1 MVLGID
7 IGGANT
13 KVASSDGRVV
23 EIIYL
28 PLWKDVPLAEE
39 LSKIAERFKPRRL
52 AVTMTGELADCF
64 PDKRDGVQA
73 IKRGVEAAF
82 SDSMI
87 RYVDVNGML
96 TDGIKGDE
104 LSLAA
109 ANWCASARFIA
120 EEFEEC
126 VFVDMGS
133 TTTDII
139 PIVSGIP
146 SAHTT
151 DFQRLLH
158 GELVYTGMLRTSI
171 AALTDHVHLRGRH
184 YGLASEYF
192 ANTADLNLVRGIIGE
207 EEYTCETPDGGG
219 WDIASAK
226 RRLARMLCAD
236 LEELDH
242 GEMCEVAEE
251 LYRAQVDRIRKAIV
265 GVAEEHSLSQ
275 IITCGIGEAVVE
287 EVAVIAGLEI
297 TLVSEAYGKRVSSVF
312 PAYTAARLM
321 ENVVALS

>member
-23 EIIYL
+23 EITYL
-28 PLWKDVPLAEE
+28 PLWKDVLLAEE
-39 LSKIAERFKPRRL
+39 LSKIAERFKPDKL

-64 PDKRDGVQA
+64 PDKRCGVRA
-73 IKRGVEAAF
+73 IKQGVEAAF

-96 TDGIKGDE
+96 TDGSNVDE

-120 EEFEEC
+120 EEFEDC
-126 VFVDMGS
+126 IFVDMGS

-139 PIVSGIP
+139 PIVSGTQR
-146 SAHTT
+146 AHTT
-151 DFQRLLH
+151 DFQRLLYS
-158 GELVYTGMLRTSI
+158 ELVYAGMLRTSI
-171 AALTDHVHLRGRH
+171 AALTDHVHLRGRIC
-184 YGLASEYF
+184 GIASEYF
-192 ANTADLNLVRGIIGE
+192 SNTADLNLAMGLIGE
-207 EEYTCETPDGGG
+207 DEYTCETPDGGG
-219 WDIASAK
+219 KDVASAE

-236 LEELDH
+236 PGELGR
-242 GEMCEVAEE
+242 GEMREVAEE
-251 LYRAQVDRIRKAIV
+251 LHHAQVDRIKRAIKA
-265 GVAEEHSLSQ
+265 VAEEYGLSR
-275 IITCGIGEAVVE
+275 IIACGIGEAVVE
-287 EVAVIAGLEI
+287 EVAVIAELEI

-312 PAYTAARLM
+312 PAYAAARLM
-321 ENVVALS
+321 ENALTHQ